1 VVDEGKKK
9 NSVKNVEDEQ
19 FRERISV
26 EGDGVSV

>member
-1 VVDEGKKK
+1 MKERKKK
-9 NSVKNVEDEQ
+9 LVKNVEDEQ